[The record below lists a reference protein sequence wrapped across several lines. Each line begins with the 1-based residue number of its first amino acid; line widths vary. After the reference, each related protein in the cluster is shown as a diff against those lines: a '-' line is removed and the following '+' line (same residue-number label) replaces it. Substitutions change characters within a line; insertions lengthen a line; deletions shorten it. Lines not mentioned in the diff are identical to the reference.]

1 MKTIIIIYLI
11 FSIPGFYG
19 ATGQEKITTVKD
31 TSGWKKIGI
40 VTVYFKTATDE
51 VSVMESERYT
61 SVKFSVSDVPLDII
75 DLEVFYETGD
85 KQDIKVNL
93 SLTATGETQVIELTG
108 GERRLTKISFN
119 YKPVQDQNNKKA
131 VIELWGLKS
140 RQNTTVTH

>member
-11 FSIPGFYG
+11 FSITGFYG

-40 VTVYFKTATDE
+40 VTVNFKTVTDE
-51 VSVMESERYT
+51 VSVLELDQYS
-61 SVKFSVSDVPLDII
+61 SVKFSVTDVPLEII

-93 SLTATGETQVIELTG
+93 ALTANRESQAIELTG
-108 GERRLTKISFN
+108 GERRLTKISFM
-119 YKPVQDQNNKKA
+119 YKPVDQKNKKA
-131 VIELWGLKS
+131 VIELWGLKAGKTP
-140 RQNTTVTH
+140 Q

>member
-40 VTVYFKTATDE
+40 VTVNFRTVNDE
-51 VSVMESERYT
+51 VSVLESDRYS
-61 SVKFSVSDVPLDII
+61 SVKFSVTDVPLDII

-93 SLTATGETQVIELTG
+93 SLTATGESQAIELTG
-108 GERRLTKISFN
+108 GERKLTKISFM
-119 YKPVQDQNNKKA
+119 YKPVQDQKNKKA
-131 VIELWGLKS
+131 VIELWGLKAGKTP
-140 RQNTTVTH
+140 Q